1 MAIAEEPVHH
11 FVDRIAAAVEPSATP
26 RPYTPGPARQIC
38 QAIMAQIPAMVI
50 GQERQIRIEA
60 MLKKLTPQHR
70 QVLHESVLAFLRPMV
85 AKEASDIDLGGYGCA
100 NQVWFRIFGSKKP
113 DPELGSYTQDETDI
127 LIQNILSDLDRS
139 FLFTHRFVDFSFS
152 IIFDSVKVRFRATVY
167 FEMNHLGLNMR
178 LINKEIRPLASL
190 GFHENILKALSLQQ
204 VKHGLVL
211 ITGITGSGKSTTLD
225 SIIDANNR
233 TCEAHIII
241 ISNPVEFVHQPVKSI
256 IRHREVGRDVNS
268 FKEGT
273 IQSLRQDPDIIVIGE
288 MRDADTISTVLE
300 VADSGHKVF
309 TTLHTSSATE
319 AVDRILGET
328 PSTEQTRIRERLAD
342 VLTCVI
348 SQKLV
353 PDLSGRLILAK
364 EIMLATPAVRAAVR
378 NNHTDE
384 LYQLIYQGNK
394 FGMITMEQDLVRLY
408 KGKRISLDEGYNQ
421 ANNKKRFEDLI
432 NLV

>member
-1 MAIAEEPVHH
+1 MLGKLPPVH
-11 FVDRIAAAVEPSATP
+11 RRTLREL
-26 RPYTPGPARQIC
+26 
-38 QAIMAQIPAMVI
+38 VI
-50 GQERQIRIEA
+50 G
-60 MLKKLTPQHR
+60 L
-70 QVLHESVLAFLRPMV
+70 LRRMV
-85 AKEASDIDLGGYGCA
+85 ELEASDIDLGGYGCGDL
-100 NQVWFRIFGSKKP
+100 VWFRIFGRKTA
-113 DPELGSYTQDETDI
+113 DRELGTFSPNETDI
-127 LIQNILSDLDRS
+127 LIQNILSNHDRAS
-139 FLFTHRFVDFSFS
+139 LFSARFVDFSFS
-152 IIFDSVKVRFRATVY
+152 MIFDSVQVRFRATAY
-167 FEMNHLGLNMR
+167 YDLNHLGLNMR
-178 LINKEIRPLASL
+178 LINKEIRPLSSL
-190 GFHENILKALSLQQ
+190 GFHENVLKTLSLQHI
-204 VKHGLVL
+204 KHGLVL

-241 ISNPVEFVHQPVKSI
+241 ISSPVEFVHEPKKSI
-256 IRHREVGRDVNS
+256 VRHREVGRDVHS

-288 MRDADTISTVLE
+288 MRDADTIATVLE

-328 PSTEQTRIRERLAD
+328 PSSEQNRIRERLAD

-353 PDLSGRLILAK
+353 PDLMRRLVLAK
-364 EIMLATPAVRAAVR
+364 EVLLATPAIRAAIR

-384 LYQLIYQGNK
+384 LYQLIYQGSK
-394 FGMITMEQDLVRLY
+394 YGMITLEQDLVRLY
-408 KGKRISLDEGYNQ
+408 RNKTISLDEAYSQ

-432 NLV
+432 KLI